1 MNVAGKKVLVL
12 GAARSGIACAKFLA
26 ARGATVALGDAQPLE
41 KWSAEALGLKSRGV
55 GILPGDIP
63 GWLLD
68 NLDLVVISPGV
79 PTKAIPLRYAERAGA
94 EVIGEVE
101 LASRYLKGRIVAITG
116 TNGKTTTTSLIGEL
130 LKDAGVP
137 TQVGGNIG
145 TPLISLVESSRD
157 DGWTVVE
164 LSSFQLETIKEFHPT
179 VAVVLNVTP
188 NHMDRYESFTDYA
201 AAKHRIFMNQGPGDV
216 AILNADDEIVSSW
229 ASGLRAHV
237 ASFSV
242 KQQLA
247 EGLFLRGREI
257 VSRTATRERVL
268 LMSDEMKLRGRHNI
282 ENVLAALAAGLAC
295 GAAPDSMRQTIK
307 RFEPVEHRLEFV
319 SEIDGVKFYNDS
331 KATSV
336 DATLKALEAFAGEEE
351 AGKIVL
357 ILGGRGKKAPY
368 TPLASLLR
376 EKARKL
382 ILIGED
388 AETIAN
394 ELGEFAPSER
404 ASDMKDAVTL
414 CFQAAQ
420 PGDIVLLAPACAS
433 FDMFESFEH
442 RGEVFK
448 EEVSSLEFR
457 VSRSKTRKESS
468 DADRELETR
477 NSKPETRSSS

>member
-1 MNVAGKKVLVL
+1 MNVAGKKVLVM
-12 GAARSGIACAKFLA
+12 GAARSGIACANFLA

-41 KWSAEALGLKSRGV
+41 KWSAEAVALKSKGV
-55 GILPGDIP
+55 GVLPGDVP

-101 LASRYLKGRIVAITG
+101 LASRYLKGRMVAITG

-164 LSSFQLETIKEFHPT
+164 LSSFQLETIREFHPT

-268 LMSDEMKLRGRHNI
+268 LRSDEMKLRGLHNV

-307 RFEPVEHRLEFV
+307 RFAPVEHRLEFV
-319 SEIDGVKFYNDS
+319 SEIYGVKFYNDS

-336 DATLKALEAFAGEEE
+336 DATLKALEAFAGEED

-368 TPLASLLR
+368 APLASLLQ

-394 ELGEFAPSER
+394 ELGDFAASER
-404 ASDMKDAVTL
+404 ANDMKDAVTL
-414 CFQAAQ
+414 SFQAAQ

-442 RGEVFK
+442 RGKVFK
-448 EEVSSLEFR
+448 QAVQSLKSK
-457 VSRSKTRKESS
+457 VQSRSS
-468 DADRELETR
+468 
-477 NSKPETRSSS
+477 